1 MFFVKFLTKKYYFIY
16 IILIFCYI
24 LAMGKVYL
32 IANEEWTQFKI
43 GISTKE
49 LDKRINAL
57 KTGNGSEI
65 SLVKSFDTAHH
76 RKVEKWMHNKH
87 NSKRLVGEWFALND
101 DDIVNFISDCQKA
114 HDTFQCLIDSGNPF
128 I

>member
-1 MFFVKFLTKKYYFIY
+1 
-16 IILIFCYI
+16 
-24 LAMGKVYL
+24 MGKVYL
-32 IANEEWTQFKI
+32 LANEEWTQFKI
-43 GISTKE
+43 GISTKNIDYR
-49 LDKRINAL
+49 LKSL

-65 SLVKSFDTAHH
+65 TLVKSFNTIHH

-101 DDIVNFISDCQKA
+101 NDIIEFISDCQKA
-114 HDTFQCLIDSGNPF
+114 DDTFKCLIENGNPF

>member
-1 MFFVKFLTKKYYFIY
+1 
-16 IILIFCYI
+16 
-24 LAMGKVYL
+24 MGKVYL
-32 IANEEWTQFKI
+32 LANSEWSQFKI
-43 GISTKE
+43 GISTKDIDNR
-49 LDKRINAL
+49 LKSL

-65 SLVKSFDTAHH
+65 SLVKSFDTIHH

-101 DDIVNFISDCQKA
+101 DDIINFILDCQKA
-114 HDTFQCLIDSGNPF
+114 HETFQYLIDGGNPF

>member
-1 MFFVKFLTKKYYFIY
+1 
-16 IILIFCYI
+16 
-24 LAMGKVYL
+24 MGKVYL

-43 GISTKE
+43 GISTKQ

-65 SLVKSFDTAHH
+65 SLIKSFETNHH
-76 RKVEKWMHNKH
+76 RKVEKWMHNKYQ
-87 NSKRLVGEWFALND
+87 SKRLVGEWFALSD
-101 DDIVNFISDCQKA
+101 DDVVNFISECQKA
-114 HDTFQCLIDSGNPF
+114 HDTFQYLIDSNNPF